1 MTHESIRRF
10 LIGVLTPGGVIVAAA
25 WAVQQEVVVR
35 EVTAPYAVYFAFG
48 AVAAA
53 ILLCWYHDQSRL
65 LSVALAVGLTLM
77 AFERWSDDA
86 HHAKLAAVFLLPL
99 NFALFSVLRENGVT
113 TIGGVLKLGIVF
125 AQAVGVAWMAGEIG
139 EGAEPFLGWRER
151 IEGSVSMPWM
161 AQLSFAIAALTLL
174 TLVLRRRSKVE
185 EGLLWSVAA
194 MFLAVNAAPTAQG
207 PLFYAGAAELV
218 LVLTVLDHG
227 YNIAYRDE
235 LTGLLG
241 RRGFNSMM
249 GQLRRTYAMAM
260 CDVDHFKKVNDAY
273 GHDVGDQVLRMVAA
287 RLSQVGGGGRVFRY
301 GGEEFLVVFRGR
313 SAADAA
319 PFMESVRKAIADVR
333 FVLRAPDRPA
343 KMPLGA
349 RGANQQPAKPTI
361 TITVSIGLAERSQRY
376 STPELVLDAADTA
389 LYRAKEAGRNCLKFA
404 DSRQSAVT
412 DSAPRIAADSASR
425 S

>member
-1 MTHESIRRF
+1 MAHDSSRRF
-10 LIGVLTPGGVIVAAA
+10 LIGLLTPGGVILAAV

-35 EVTAPYAVYFAFG
+35 DAAAPYAVYFAFG
-48 AVAAA
+48 AVASA

-77 AFERWSDDA
+77 AFERWPDDV

-125 AQAVGVAWMAGEIG
+125 AQAAVVAWMAGEIS
-139 EGAEPFLGWRER
+139 EGAEPFLRWRER
-151 IEGSVSMPWM
+151 IEGWVAMPWM
-161 AQLSFAIAALTLL
+161 AHLSFVMAALTLL
-174 TLVLRRRSKVE
+174 TLVYRRRSKVE
-185 EGLLWSVAA
+185 EGLLWALAA

-207 PLFYAGAAELV
+207 PLFYAGAAGLV

-260 CDVDHFKKVNDAY
+260 CDVDHFKRVNDAY

-287 RLSQVGGGGRVFRY
+287 KLSQVGGGGRVFRY

-313 SAADAA
+313 PAADAA
-319 PFMESVRKAIADVR
+319 PFMESVRQAIADVR
-333 FVLRAPDRPA
+333 FVLRGPDRPA
-343 KMPLGA
+343 KMPSGA
-349 RGANQQPAKPTI
+349 RGVNQQQAKPTI

-412 DSAPRIAADSASR
+412 DRTAIIPTDSASR
-425 S
+425 A